1 MDATPSAPEQD
12 TAIQTHPAHS
22 PPTAQGNGS
31 ASAGVKVDDSAAVP
45 CYANFCRVT
54 GTPEEVVLD
63 FGINTQPF
71 TSSAEPIRVQQRVV
85 LNFYTAKRMLRA
97 LELTLQRHEAAFGV
111 VETDVQKRL
120 VPGGKSEAA
129 PSPH

>member
-1 MDATPSAPEQD
+1 MDASTPAAEHDSTLKARSPQ
-12 TAIQTHPAHS
+12 PAAA
-22 PPTAQGNGS
+22 AQSNGS
-31 ASAGVKVDDSAAVP
+31 ALTGVKVDDAAVAP

-71 TSSAEPIRVQQRVV
+71 NSSPEPIRVQQRVV

-111 VETDVQKRL
+111 IETDVQKRL
-120 VPGGKSEAA
+120 VPGGKPEAPA
-129 PSPH
+129 A